1 MLSLAKNIEFVVV
14 SFFVSQADQP
24 LIVFELLKIN
34 EDPQG
39 VDSIIGQHPK
49 LVKGMKL
56 RDTQWYEDANS
67 SRPRKLQR
75 MYISTSHENSVS
87 LTRQSWMGAALKEHA
102 SDYSDVDIKWPG
114 KYKAEGQIADPI
126 NKNHEAYFRVRNT
139 VHERAMPY
147 CENRCIC

>member
-1 MLSLAKNIEFVVV
+1 M
-14 SFFVSQADQP
+14 
-24 LIVFELLKIN
+24 FELLKIN
-34 EDPQG
+34 EDPRGGQHHWTASL
-39 VDSIIGQHPK
+39 DSIIGQHPK

-75 MYISTSHENSVS
+75 MYIVTSHENSVS

-114 KYKAEGQIADPI
+114 KYKAEGKLRI
-126 NKNHEAYFRVRNT
+126 R
-139 VHERAMPY
+139 
-147 CENRCIC
+147 